1 MKHLLKRSISIML
14 SSLLLAMALAA
25 CAPAATASPAQ
36 NATSSAVQTQSETTQ
51 EITNPATSAVQTTA
65 AVSSAES
72 KATEASITTTT
83 TAVSTEEAIISSASP
98 KASEST
104 YVTDDADDAYGNDT
118 SDYDSSE
125 TQKDSDYAETQ
136 IAPAN
141 DSGLRGAEAALA
153 DDDLELAEMITYT
166 LEDEYLARDTY
177 ISVMNAFGETRPF
190 VNIKAS
196 EETHIELALPL
207 FEEFNV
213 PLPDYVPDTSPFPG
227 TLNEAYQAGVDA
239 EILNIDM
246 YQKFLLQPNLP
257 QSFIDVIEKL
267 EAASQK
273 HLAAF
278 KRRL

>member
-1 MKHLLKRSISIML
+1 MKHLLKRSMSIML
-14 SSLLLAMALAA
+14 SSLISVMALAA
-25 CAPAATASPAQ
+25 CAPAATMSPALT
-36 NATSSAVQTQSETTQ
+36 ATSSEVQTQSETRQ
-51 EITNPATSAVQTTA
+51 EITGSATSAMQTTA
-65 AVSSAES
+65 AVSTAES
-72 KATEASITTTT
+72 SATEVSVPTT
-83 TAVSTEEAIISSASP
+83 TATESTEAAIHSSASP
-98 KASEST
+98 TSNENKNF
-104 YVTDDADDAYGNDT
+104 TDDADDADSNDK
-118 SDYDSSE
+118 SDYDSPE
-125 TQKDSDYAETQ
+125 TQEDSDYGETQ

-153 DDDLELAEMITYT
+153 DENLDLAEMITYT

-190 VNIKAS
+190 SNIKAS

-213 PLPDYVPDTSPFPG
+213 ALPDYVPDTSPFPG

-246 YQKFLLQPNLP
+246 YQKFLQQPDLP

-278 KRRL
+278 KRQL